1 MGTVR
6 AGIVIF
12 SLKKER
18 KSSLWNMIFF
28 VHHRIVS
35 EFERVEFV
43 SVRVPC
49 IMLGGRWCNIVP
61 NVHAPSEDKT
71 GHAKDR
77 FV

>member
-35 EFERVEFV
+35 EFERVVVV
-43 SVRVPC
+43 SVRVSYV
-49 IMLGGRWCNIVP
+49 MMRGRWCNIVL
-61 NVHAPSEDKT
+61 NVHAPS
-71 GHAKDR
+71 
-77 FV
+77 